1 MAAPAPSGV
10 STLSKLQSIKLST
23 RIAIA
28 SSLTL
33 PITFWALGSQ
43 TKTAIDNHAQ
53 AAVVSSQNTAAN
65 ALIAGVYEILIE
77 RQFVNNALVAEGPAN
92 SAALAE
98 IARYRD
104 AARSKI
110 EPAFADLLRY
120 DFPRKEKAI
129 AEFKS
134 ALEKAELYRKKSDEQ
149 IKLNKPQRD
158 ADVVKNTY
166 PTLSAFVGAA
176 QGLWNTA
183 LRNTSQLDTELGRL
197 ANIRV
202 LSWNMRD
209 LAGRER
215 AAISGAMSAK
225 APLTAEQLATIR
237 TVRAQVD
244 ELWSLLQSN
253 LADPEHPALAK
264 GLTSIKEGYFGKFRT
279 VADQM
284 RKVSAEGAN
293 YPMPL
298 SQWVDTSTPLLAT
311 ILDVMEGA
319 NAASEARTAEFRY
332 AARWTLATSSA
343 LLLLGI
349 LLSVAAAS
357 YAKLTIARP
366 IKALTAGMLELASGN
381 FSVVLAGL
389 GRKDEIGDIAG
400 AVETFKVKA
409 ADRARQESD
418 EVLRRQKNEAEAQAR
433 AQAKLA
439 EEQAKA
445 ADIQAKAAAEQAK
458 AQQTLAEETLRRQK
472 AEAEA
477 KAQMQAKVA
486 EERAKAAEIQAR
498 AADEQAQALRALAE
512 GLHRLAHGD
521 LTYRLSGEFSGAYSR
536 IKDDFNTAMT
546 QLRDTIAAIDD
557 ATREVGTAS
566 SEIAT
571 ATTELSQRT
580 EEQAASLEE
589 TSASME
595 EFAATVKKNA
605 DNAQQARESAA
616 VTCDTAQRGGEIVAR
631 AVEAMARIEGSSH
644 KIADILIV
652 IDEIARQT
660 NLLALNAAVEAA
672 RAGEAGRGFAVVATE
687 VRSLAQRS
695 SQAAKDIKELITNST
710 AQVKDG
716 VDLVNRAGQSLNEIV
731 SSIKGVAGTISDI
744 AESSAEQ
751 SSGID
756 QVNKAV
762 TQMDQVTQQNAALV
776 EQNAATAKSL
786 EQQAA
791 AMRERVAVFEID
803 DAGHGV
809 KAA

>member
-1 MAAPAPSGV
+1 MF
-10 STLSKLQSIKLST
+10 KLQSIKLST
-23 RIAIA
+23 RVAIA
-28 SSLTL
+28 SSLAL
-33 PITFWALGSQ
+33 PITFWALGTQ
-43 TKTAIDNHAQ
+43 TKTALDNHAR

-65 ALIAGVYEILIE
+65 ALIAGVYNILIE
-77 RQFVNNALVAEGPAN
+77 RQFVNNALVADHPAS
-92 SAALAE
+92 SAALAD
-98 IARYRD
+98 IATYRD

-110 EPAFADLLRY
+110 EPAFADLLKY
-120 DFPRKEKAI
+120 DFPKKEAAI
-129 AEFKS
+129 AAFKS
-134 ALEKAELYRKKSDEQ
+134 ALEKADLYRKKSDEQ

-158 ADVVKNTY
+158 ADVIKNTY
-166 PTLSAFVGAA
+166 SILTAFVGAA
-176 QGLWNTA
+176 QGLWNAA
-183 LRNTSQLDTELGRL
+183 LRNTSGLDTELGRL

-237 TVRAQVD
+237 TVRAEVD
-244 ELWSLLQSN
+244 DLWSLLQSN
-253 LADPEHPALAK
+253 LADPDHPAIMK
-264 GLTSIKEGYFGKFRT
+264 GLASIKEGYFGKFRT
-279 VADQM
+279 LADQM

-319 NAASEARTAEFRY
+319 NAASEARTAEFQNTANRE
-332 AARWTLATSSA
+332 LNTSVA
-343 LLLLGI
+343 LLLLGVVLAI
-349 LLSVAAAS
+349 AAAI
-357 YAKLTIARP
+357 YARITIAKP
-366 IKALTAGMLELASGN
+366 IRALTAGMLELAQGN
-381 FSVVLAGL
+381 FSIALAGL

-400 AVETFKVKA
+400 AVESFKIKA
-409 ADRARQESD
+409 AERAQLEAD
-418 EVLRRQKNEAEAQAR
+418 NLLRRQKTEAELAAKAQAR
-433 AQAKLA
+433 IA

-445 ADIQAKAAAEQAK
+445 AEMQAKAAE
-458 AQQTLAEETLRRQK
+458 
-472 AEAEA
+472 
-477 KAQMQAKVA
+477 
-486 EERAKAAEIQAR
+486 
-498 AADEQAQALRALAE
+498 EQAQALRTLAE
-512 GLHRLAHGD
+512 GLSRLARGD
-521 LTYRLSGEFSGAYSR
+521 LTYRLAGGFTGAYKQ
-536 IKDDFNTAMT
+536 IENDFNTAIQ
-546 QLRDTIAAIDD
+546 QLRETIAAIDE

-595 EFAATVKKNA
+595 EFAATVKRNA
-605 DNAQQARESAA
+605 DNAQQANQSAA

-631 AVEAMARIEGSSH
+631 AVEAMSRIEGSSRR
-644 KIADILIV
+644 IADIIIV

-672 RAGEAGRGFAVVATE
+672 RAGDAGRGFAVVATE

-695 SQAAKDIKELITNST
+695 SQAAKDIKDLITNST

-716 VDLVNRAGQSLNEIV
+716 VDLVNRTGQSLSEIV
-731 SSIKGVAGTISDI
+731 ASIKGVADIISGI
-744 AESSAEQ
+744 AESNAEQ
-751 SSGID
+751 ASGID
-756 QVNKAV
+756 QVNRAV

-803 DAGHGV
+803 DAGRDIR
-809 KAA
+809 AA

>member
-1 MAAPAPSGV
+1 
-10 STLSKLQSIKLST
+10 LFKLQSIKLST

-33 PITFWALGSQ
+33 PITFWALGTQ
-43 TKTAIDNHAQ
+43 TKTAFDNRAR
-53 AAVVSSQNTAAN
+53 AVIASSQNTAAN

-77 RQFVNNALVAEGPAN
+77 RQFVNNALVADRPAN
-92 SAALAE
+92 AAALAD

-104 AARSKI
+104 AARGKI
-110 EPAFADLLRY
+110 EPAFADLLEY
-120 DFPRKEKAI
+120 DFPKKTTAI

-244 ELWSLLQSN
+244 ELWSLLQGN
-253 LADPEHPALAK
+253 LADPDHPALAK
-264 GLTSIKEGYFGKFRT
+264 GLVSIKEGYFGKFRT

-298 SQWVDTSTPLLAT
+298 PQWVDTSTPLLAT

-319 NAASEARTAEFRY
+319 NAASEARTAEFQNTANREL
-332 AARWTLATSSA
+332 TTTIG
-343 LLLLGI
+343 LLLLGVV
-349 LLSVAAAS
+349 LAVAAAM
-357 YAKLTIARP
+357 YARFTIAKP
-366 IKALTAGMLELASGN
+366 IRALTAGMLELAQGN
-381 FSVVLAGL
+381 FSIVLAGL

-400 AVETFKVKA
+400 AVETFKLKA
-409 ADRARQESD
+409 AEKARLESD
-418 EVLRRQKNEAEAQAR
+418 EVLQRQKAEAEAQVR
-433 AQAKLA
+433 AQAKLV
-439 EEQAKA
+439 EEQARA

-458 AQQTLAEETLRRQK
+458 ATQTLAEETLRRQK

-477 KAQMQAKVA
+477 EAQMQAKVT

-498 AADEQAQALRALAE
+498 AAEEQAQALQALAE
-512 GLHRLAHGD
+512 GLDRLAHGD
-521 LTYRLSGEFSGAYSR
+521 LTYRLSGEFSGAYGR

-546 QLRDTIAAIDD
+546 QLRETITAIVE

-566 SEIAT
+566 SEITT
-571 ATTELSQRT
+571 ATTELAQRT
-580 EEQAASLEE
+580 EEQAASIEH
-589 TSASME
+589 TSASMG
-595 EFAATVKKNA
+595 EFAQTVKKNA
-605 DNAQQARESAA
+605 EDAQRANQS
-616 VTCDTAQRGGEIVAR
+616 TAQTRDIAARGGQIVAQ
-631 AVEAMARIEGSSH
+631 AVDAMSRIESSSL
-644 KIADILIV
+644 KIGDIISV

-672 RAGEAGRGFAVVATE
+672 RAGDAGRGFAVVATE
-687 VRSLAQRS
+687 VRNLAQRS
-695 SQAAKDIKELITNST
+695 SEAAKDIKSLITGST
-710 AQVKDG
+710 NQVKDG
-716 VDLVNRAGQSLNEIV
+716 VELVNRAGQSLSEIV
-731 SSIKGVAGTISDI
+731 SSIKGVADLVASI
-744 AESSAEQ
+744 ARSSAEQ
-751 SSGID
+751 ASGID
-756 QVNKAV
+756 QVNLAL
-762 TQMDQVTQQNAALV
+762 TEMDELTQQNSALV
-776 EQNAATAKSL
+776 EESAATAKL
-786 EQQAA
+786 MAQQAA
-791 AMRERVAVFEID
+791 AMRERVDVFGLSD
-803 DAGHGV
+803 NKHRV
-809 KAA
+809 QTPRSKSAAA

>member
-1 MAAPAPSGV
+1 
-10 STLSKLQSIKLST
+10 
-23 RIAIA
+23 
-28 SSLTL
+28 
-33 PITFWALGSQ
+33 
-43 TKTAIDNHAQ
+43 
-53 AAVVSSQNTAAN
+53 
-65 ALIAGVYEILIE
+65 
-77 RQFVNNALVAEGPAN
+77 
-92 SAALAE
+92 
-98 IARYRD
+98 
-104 AARSKI
+104 
-110 EPAFADLLRY
+110 
-120 DFPRKEKAI
+120 
-129 AEFKS
+129 
-134 ALEKAELYRKKSDEQ
+134 
-149 IKLNKPQRD
+149 
-158 ADVVKNTY
+158 
-166 PTLSAFVGAA
+166 
-176 QGLWNTA
+176 
-183 LRNTSQLDTELGRL
+183 
-197 ANIRV
+197 
-202 LSWNMRD
+202 MRD

-237 TVRAQVD
+237 TVRAEVD

-253 LADPEHPALAK
+253 LADPDHPALAK
-264 GLTSIKEGYFGKFRT
+264 GLISIKEGYFGKFRT

-319 NAASEARTAEFRY
+319 NAASEARTAEFQSTANRE
-332 AARWTLATSSA
+332 LITSA
-343 LLLLGI
+343 GLLLLGVVLTI
-349 LLSVAAAS
+349 VAAI
-357 YAKLTIARP
+357 YARLTIAKP
-366 IKALTAGMLELASGN
+366 IRALTAGMLELAQGN
-381 FSVVLAGL
+381 FSIALAGL

-400 AVETFKVKA
+400 AVESFKIKA
-409 ADRARQESD
+409 AERAQLEAD
-418 EVLRRQKNEAEAQAR
+418 DLLRRQKTEAEAQAR

-439 EEQAKA
+439 EEQARA
-445 ADIQAKAAAEQAK
+445 ADIQAKATAEQAK
-458 AQQTLAEETLRRQK
+458 AMQTLAEETLRRQK

-477 KAQMQAKVA
+477 EAQMQAKVAEERTKAA

-498 AADEQAQALRALAE
+498 AAEEQAQALRALAE
-512 GLHRLAHGD
+512 GLDRLAQGD
-521 LTYRLSGEFSGAYSR
+521 LTYRLSGEFSGAYTR
-536 IKDDFNTAMT
+536 IKDDFNTAIT
-546 QLRDTIAAIDD
+546 QLRETIAAIDE

-605 DNAQQARESAA
+605 DNAQQARQSAA

-631 AVEAMARIEGSSH
+631 AVEAMSRIEGSSH
-644 KIADILIV
+644 KIADIIIV

-695 SQAAKDIKELITNST
+695 SQAAKDIKDLITSST

-716 VDLVNRAGQSLNEIV
+716 VDLVNRTGQSLSEIV
-731 SSIKGVAGTISDI
+731 SSIKGVAGIISGI

-803 DAGHGV
+803 DGGHRV
-809 KAA
+809 RAA

>member
-1 MAAPAPSGV
+1 MF
-10 STLSKLQSIKLST
+10 TMLRLDSIKLST

-28 SSLTL
+28 SALTL
-33 PITFWALGSQ
+33 PIAFWALGVQ
-43 TKTAIDNHAQ
+43 TK
-53 AAVVSSQNTAAN
+53 AALDQRQRAEIVASQNTAAN

-253 LADPEHPALAK
+253 LADPDHAALAK
-264 GLTSIKEGYFGKFRT
+264 GLASIKEGYFSKFRT

-319 NAASEARTAEFRY
+319 NAASEARTADFRY
-332 AARWTLATSSA
+332 AASWTLATSSA

-366 IKALTAGMLELASGN
+366 IKALTAGMLELAGGN

-400 AVETFKVKA
+400 AVETFKLKA

-418 EVLRRQKNEAEAQAR
+418 EVLRRQKAETDAQAR

-445 ADIQAKAAAEQAK
+445 ADIQAKAAAEQAR
-458 AQQTLAEETLRRQK
+458 AAQTL
-472 AEAEA
+472 
-477 KAQMQAKVA
+477 
-486 EERAKAAEIQAR
+486 EI
-498 AADEQAQALRALAE
+498 
-512 GLHRLAHGD
+512 G
-521 LTYRLSGEFSGAYSR
+521 
-536 IKDDFNTAMT
+536 
-546 QLRDTIAAIDD
+546 
-557 ATREVGTAS
+557 
-566 SEIAT
+566 
-571 ATTELSQRT
+571 
-580 EEQAASLEE
+580 
-589 TSASME
+589 
-595 EFAATVKKNA
+595 
-605 DNAQQARESAA
+605 
-616 VTCDTAQRGGEIVAR
+616 
-631 AVEAMARIEGSSH
+631 
-644 KIADILIV
+644 
-652 IDEIARQT
+652 
-660 NLLALNAAVEAA
+660 
-672 RAGEAGRGFAVVATE
+672 
-687 VRSLAQRS
+687 
-695 SQAAKDIKELITNST
+695 
-710 AQVKDG
+710 
-716 VDLVNRAGQSLNEIV
+716 
-731 SSIKGVAGTISDI
+731 
-744 AESSAEQ
+744 
-751 SSGID
+751 
-756 QVNKAV
+756 
-762 TQMDQVTQQNAALV
+762 
-776 EQNAATAKSL
+776 
-786 EQQAA
+786 
-791 AMRERVAVFEID
+791 
-803 DAGHGV
+803 
-809 KAA
+809 

>member
-1 MAAPAPSGV
+1 LFK
-10 STLSKLQSIKLST
+10 LSSIKLST

-33 PITFWALGSQ
+33 PITFWALGTQ
-43 TKTAIDNHAQ
+43 TKSALDNHAQ
-53 AAVVSSQNTAAN
+53 AAIVSSQNTAAN
-65 ALIAGVYEILIE
+65 ALIAGVYNILIE
-77 RQFVNNALVAEGPAN
+77 RQFVNNALVADGPAN
-92 SAALAE
+92 TAALAD

-110 EPAFADLLRY
+110 EPAFADLLKY
-120 DFPRKEKAI
+120 DFPKKATAI

-158 ADVVKNTY
+158 ADVVKSTY
-166 PTLSAFVGAA
+166 PTLTAFVGAA

-237 TVRAQVD
+237 TVRASVD

-253 LADPEHPALAK
+253 LAEPDHPAIMK
-264 GLTSIKEGYFGKFRT
+264 GLVSIKEGYFGKFRT

-311 ILDVMEGA
+311 ILEVMEGA
-319 NAASEARTAEFRY
+319 NAASEARTSEFQN
-332 AARWTLATSSA
+332 AANRELIISVA
-343 LLLLGI
+343 LLLLGVVLAI
-349 LLSVAAAS
+349 VAAI
-357 YAKLTIARP
+357 YARFAIARP
-366 IKALTAGMLELASGN
+366 IRALTAGMLELAQGN
-381 FSVVLAGL
+381 LSIALAGL
-389 GRKDEIGDIAG
+389 GRKDEIGEIAG
-400 AVETFKVKA
+400 AVESFKIKA
-409 ADRARQESD
+409 AERAQLEAD
-418 EVLRRQKNEAEAQAR
+418 DILRRQKTEAELAAKAQAR
-433 AQAKLA
+433 IA

-445 ADIQAKAAAEQAK
+445 AEIQAKSAE
-458 AQQTLAEETLRRQK
+458 
-472 AEAEA
+472 
-477 KAQMQAKVA
+477 
-486 EERAKAAEIQAR
+486 
-498 AADEQAQALRALAE
+498 EQAQALRTLAE
-512 GLHRLAHGD
+512 GLSRLARGN
-521 LTYRLSGEFSGAYSR
+521 LTYRLTGGFTGAYRQIES
-536 IKDDFNTAMT
+536 DFNTAIQ
-546 QLRDTIAAIDD
+546 QLRETIAAIDE

-605 DNAQQARESAA
+605 DNAQQANQSAA
-616 VTCDTAQRGGEIVAR
+616 NTCNTAQRGGEIVAR

-644 KIADILIV
+644 KIADIIIV

-687 VRSLAQRS
+687 VRDLAQRS
-695 SQAAKDIKELITNST
+695 SKAAKDIKDLITNST

-716 VDLVNRAGQSLNEIV
+716 VDLVNRAGQSLSEIV
-731 SSIKGVAGTISDI
+731 ASIKGVAGIISGI

-751 SSGID
+751 SNGID
-756 QVNKAV
+756 QVNRAV

-803 DAGHGV
+803 DGGHDA

>member
-1 MAAPAPSGV
+1 MLAAPALSGV
-10 STLSKLQSIKLST
+10 SILFKLSSIKLST

-33 PITFWALGSQ
+33 PITFWALGAQ

-65 ALIAGVYEILIE
+65 ALIAGVYNILIE
-77 RQFVNNALVAEGPAN
+77 RQYVNNALVAESPAN
-92 SAALAE
+92 AAALAD
-98 IARYRD
+98 IATYRD

-110 EPAFADLLRY
+110 EPAFADLLKY

-149 IKLNKPQRD
+149 IKMNKLQRD

-166 PTLSAFVGAA
+166 PTLTAFVGAA

-183 LRNTSQLDTELGRL
+183 LRNTSELDTELARL

-225 APLTAEQLATIR
+225 ATLTAEQLATIR
-237 TVRAQVD
+237 TVRASVD

-253 LADPEHPALAK
+253 LAEPDHPAIMK
-264 GLTSIKEGYFGKFRT
+264 GLASIKDGYFGKFRT

-319 NAASEARTAEFRY
+319 NTASEARTAEFENTANRE
-332 AARWTLATSSA
+332 LMTSVA
-343 LLLLGI
+343 LLLLGVMLAI
-349 LLSVAAAS
+349 TAAV
-357 YAKLTIARP
+357 YARFTIAKP
-366 IKALTAGMLELASGN
+366 IRALTAGMLELAQGN
-381 FSVVLAGL
+381 FSIALSGL
-389 GRKDEIGDIAG
+389 GRRDEIGDIAG
-400 AVETFKVKA
+400 AVESFKIKA
-409 ADRARQESD
+409 AE
-418 EVLRRQKNEAEAQAR
+418 R
-433 AQAKLA
+433 AQL
-439 EEQAKA
+439 E
-445 ADIQAKAAAEQAK
+445 ADDV
-458 AQQTLAEETLRRQK
+458 LRRQK

-477 KAQMQAKVA
+477 AAQAQARIA
-486 EERAKAAEIQAR
+486 EEQAKAAEIQAK
-498 AADEQAQALRALAE
+498 AAEEQAQALRTLAE
-512 GLHRLAHGD
+512 GLSRLARGD
-521 LTYRLSGEFSGAYSR
+521 LTYRLAGGFTGAYRQIES
-536 IKDDFNTAMT
+536 DFNTAIQ
-546 QLRDTIAAIDD
+546 QLRETIAAIDE

-566 SEIAT
+566 SEIAI

-605 DNAQQARESAA
+605 DNAHQANQSAA
-616 VTCDTAQRGGEIVAR
+616 ATCDTAQRGGEIVAR

-644 KIADILIV
+644 KIADIIIV

-687 VRSLAQRS
+687 VRNLAQRS
-695 SQAAKDIKELITNST
+695 AQAAKDIKDLITNST

-716 VDLVNRAGQSLNEIV
+716 VDLVNRAGQSLSEIV
-731 SSIKGVAGTISDI
+731 ASIKGVANVISGI
-744 AESSAEQ
+744 AASSTEQ

-756 QVNKAV
+756 QVNRAV

-786 EQQAA
+786 EEQAA

-803 DAGHGV
+803 DGGHGARTASR
-809 KAA
+809 AA

>member
-1 MAAPAPSGV
+1 
-10 STLSKLQSIKLST
+10 LFKLQSIKLST

-33 PITFWALGSQ
+33 PITFWALGTQ
-43 TKTAIDNHAQ
+43 TKTAIDSHAQ

-65 ALIAGVYEILIE
+65 ALIAGVYNILIE
-77 RQFVNNALVAEGPAN
+77 RQYVNNALVADGPAN
-92 SAALAE
+92 AAALAD
-98 IARYRD
+98 IATYRD

-110 EPAFADLLRY
+110 EPAFADLLKY
-120 DFPRKEKAI
+120 DFPKKEKAI

-149 IKLNKPQRD
+149 IKLNKPKRD

-166 PTLSAFVGAA
+166 PTLTAFVGAA

-237 TVRAQVD
+237 TVRASVD

-253 LADPEHPALAK
+253 LAEPDHPAITK
-264 GLTSIKEGYFGKFRT
+264 GLASIKEGYFGKFRT

-319 NAASEARTAEFRY
+319 NTASEARTAEFQN
-332 AARWTLATSSA
+332 AANRELMTSVA
-343 LLLLGI
+343 LLLLGVMLAI
-349 LLSVAAAS
+349 TAAV
-357 YAKLTIARP
+357 YARFTIAKP
-366 IKALTAGMLELASGN
+366 IRALTAGMLELAQGN
-381 FSVVLAGL
+381 FSIALAGL
-389 GRKDEIGDIAG
+389 GRRDEIGDIAG
-400 AVETFKVKA
+400 AVESFKIKA
-409 ADRARQESD
+409 AE
-418 EVLRRQKNEAEAQAR
+418 R
-433 AQAKLA
+433 AQL
-439 EEQAKA
+439 E
-445 ADIQAKAAAEQAK
+445 ADDV
-458 AQQTLAEETLRRQK
+458 LRRQK

-477 KAQMQAKVA
+477 AAQAQARIA
-486 EERAKAAEIQAR
+486 EEQAKAAEIQAK
-498 AADEQAQALRALAE
+498 AAEEQAQALRTLAE
-512 GLHRLAHGD
+512 GLSRLARGD
-521 LTYRLSGEFSGAYSR
+521 LTYRLAGGFTGAYRQIES
-536 IKDDFNTAMT
+536 DFNTAIQ
-546 QLRDTIAAIDD
+546 QLRETIAAIDE

-595 EFAATVKKNA
+595 EFAAAVKKNA
-605 DNAQQARESAA
+605 DNAHQANQSAA
-616 VTCDTAQRGGEIVAR
+616 ATCDTAQRGGEIVAR

-644 KIADILIV
+644 KIADIIIV

-687 VRSLAQRS
+687 VRNLAQRS
-695 SQAAKDIKELITNST
+695 AQAAKDIKDLITNST

-716 VDLVNRAGQSLNEIV
+716 VDLVNRAGQSLSEIV
-731 SSIKGVAGTISDI
+731 ASIKGVANVISGI
-744 AESSAEQ
+744 AASSAEQ

-756 QVNKAV
+756 QVNRAV

-786 EQQAA
+786 EEQAA

-803 DAGHGV
+803 DGGHGV
-809 KAA
+809 RTASRAA

>member
-1 MAAPAPSGV
+1 
-10 STLSKLQSIKLST
+10 LFKLQSIKLST
-23 RIAIA
+23 RVAIA
-28 SSLTL
+28 SSLAL
-33 PITFWALGSQ
+33 PITFWALGTQ
-43 TKTAIDNHAQ
+43 TKTALDNHAR

-65 ALIAGVYEILIE
+65 ALIAGVYNILIE
-77 RQFVNNALVAEGPAN
+77 RQFVNNALVADHPAN
-92 SAALAE
+92 AAALAD
-98 IARYRD
+98 IATYRD

-110 EPAFADLLRY
+110 EPAFADLLKY
-120 DFPRKEKAI
+120 DFPKKEA
-129 AEFKS
+129 AFAAFKS
-134 ALEKAELYRKKSDEQ
+134 ALEKADLYRKKSDEQ

-158 ADVVKNTY
+158 ADVIKNTY
-166 PTLSAFVGAA
+166 SILTAFVGTA
-176 QGLWNTA
+176 QGLWNAA
-183 LRNTSQLDTELGRL
+183 LRNTSGLDTELGRL

-237 TVRAQVD
+237 TVRAEVD
-244 ELWSLLQSN
+244 DLWSLLQSN
-253 LADPEHPALAK
+253 LADPDHPAIMK
-264 GLTSIKEGYFGKFRT
+264 GLASIKEGYFGKFRT
-279 VADQM
+279 LADQM

-319 NAASEARTAEFRY
+319 NAASEARTAEFQNTANRE
-332 AARWTLATSSA
+332 LNTSVA
-343 LLLLGI
+343 LLLLGVVLAI
-349 LLSVAAAS
+349 AAAI
-357 YAKLTIARP
+357 YARITIAKP
-366 IKALTAGMLELASGN
+366 IRALTAGMLELAQGN
-381 FSVVLAGL
+381 FSIALAGL

-400 AVETFKVKA
+400 AVESFKIKA
-409 ADRARQESD
+409 AERAQLEAD
-418 EVLRRQKNEAEAQAR
+418 NLLRRQKTEAELAAKAQAR
-433 AQAKLA
+433 IA

-445 ADIQAKAAAEQAK
+445 AEIQAKAAE
-458 AQQTLAEETLRRQK
+458 
-472 AEAEA
+472 
-477 KAQMQAKVA
+477 
-486 EERAKAAEIQAR
+486 
-498 AADEQAQALRALAE
+498 EQAQALRTLAE
-512 GLHRLAHGD
+512 GLSRLARGD
-521 LTYRLSGEFSGAYSR
+521 LTYRLAGGFTGAYKQ
-536 IKDDFNTAMT
+536 IENDFNTAIQ
-546 QLRDTIAAIDD
+546 QLRETIAAIDE

-595 EFAATVKKNA
+595 EFAATVKRNA
-605 DNAQQARESAA
+605 DNAQQANQSAA

-631 AVEAMARIEGSSH
+631 AVEAMSRIEGSSRR
-644 KIADILIV
+644 IADIIIV

-672 RAGEAGRGFAVVATE
+672 RAGDAGRGFAVVATE

-695 SQAAKDIKELITNST
+695 SQAAKDIKDLITNST

-716 VDLVNRAGQSLNEIV
+716 VDLVNRTGQSLSEIV
-731 SSIKGVAGTISDI
+731 ASIKGVADIISGI
-744 AESSAEQ
+744 AESNAEQ
-751 SSGID
+751 ASGID
-756 QVNKAV
+756 QVNRAV

-803 DAGHGV
+803 DAGRDIR
-809 KAA
+809 AA